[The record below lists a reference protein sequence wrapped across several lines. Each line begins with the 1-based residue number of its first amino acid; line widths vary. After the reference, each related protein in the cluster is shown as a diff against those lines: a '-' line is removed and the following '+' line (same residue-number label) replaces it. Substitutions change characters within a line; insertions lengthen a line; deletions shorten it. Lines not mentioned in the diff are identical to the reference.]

1 MTSQPTLLQE
11 LKSILQDLRFL
22 IKKEDFPIF
31 RKRGEP
37 DPQTMEL
44 VWKENWNFGYTST
57 ESGVPT
63 QTRGV
68 QVRIPPKE
76 QDRNFSCKLCP
87 ERLSAVRHFIVRGR
101 KKVLVLHYTGEFQ
114 PNKPSYA
121 KTSPQRIFRTPE
133 AENLFDRMIQK
144 EFGFSM
150 REFYYQEY
158 PACLFSQ
165 DRSSELDWKR
175 RVENCRVHVKETV
188 QKEGIKGIILLG
200 AAATLAFGKEEA
212 AKLLGKT
219 VEFEPGI
226 PMVILRSPEAILSS
240 EQKRKEASPNS
251 SEFLEA
257 KKKEIEVKESVLS
270 QLNLFHQEVK
280 DRI

>member
-240 EQKRKEASPNS
+240 EQKEKKLRRIVRS
-251 SEFLEA
+251 SWRRR
-257 KKKEIEVKESVLS
+257 KKKSK
-270 QLNLFHQEVK
+270 
-280 DRI
+280 